1 MSSVPEPRGDA
12 IYHITSQDEWE
23 KARRLGT
30 YQAESL
36 LTEGFIH
43 CCLASQVEGVG
54 RRYFAGRSDL
64 VVLGIDP
71 SRLRWEVRWETGATG
86 ELFPHLYG
94 SLPVSAVISVH
105 SLST

>member
-1 MSSVPEPRGDA
+1 MDPLAPRGDA
-12 IYHITSQDEWE
+12 IYHITSLVEWE
-23 KARRLGT
+23 QARGLGT
-30 YQAESL
+30 YQADSL
-36 LTEGFIH
+36 LAEGFIH
-43 CCLASQVEGVG
+43 CCLAGQVEGVA

-71 SRLRWEVRWETGATG
+71 GRLRWEVRWERGAAG

-94 SLPVSAVISVH
+94 PLPVSAVISVH